1 MTTAKED
8 VDALMLQAEVL
19 RGRLLE
25 ERQKLLAQVEE
36 IDAQLGRLLGAAEH
50 PAPVSLDVWRARRR
64 TVLATDVGRVGQP
77 INGKDIMHAVAMY
90 YGLAVTQLQG
100 PERFP
105 SITRGRHVAMYL
117 AKKLTP
123 ESYPELGMLFGN
135 RDHTTVVGA
144 VKKIE
149 EKRGADP
156 ELNRE
161 VDTLEAVIRE
171 AQAARGEVLSAGPP
185 AGVRLE

>member
-1 MTTAKED
+1 MTAKDD
-8 VDALMLQAEVL
+8 VDALLAQAELL
-19 RGRLLE
+19 RS
-25 ERQKLLAQVEE
+25 KLLAERQALLAKVEE
-36 IDAQLGRLLGAAEH
+36 IDAQLGRLPGAAEH

-64 TVLATDVGRVGQP
+64 TVLATEIGRVGQE
-77 INGKDIMHAVAMY
+77 INGKDILHAVAMY

-117 AKKLTP
+117 AKKLTT

-149 EKRGADP
+149 EKRSVDP

-161 VDTLEAVIRE
+161 VDSLETVIRE
-171 AQAARGEVLSAGPP
+171 AQALRAQPPPPPPPGEAT
-185 AGVRLE
+185 